1 MKWVRGQIWWDPGG
15 RVTSE
20 CVPRQVTLGRALPAA
35 AAAFVGASLTDTQS
49 RSREGNTN
57 ALASPKEQKLVVG
70 RLVFHYKIDRKR
82 AIWSMHLPYSFFS
95 LGF

>member
-1 MKWVRGQIWWDPGG
+1 MSDSIPATVKKRSVDLKSSLTLISTKQIVKLNYEGDFCMKWVRGQIWWDPGG

-49 RSREGNTN
+49 QRT
-57 ALASPKEQKLVVG
+57 LVVG
-70 RLVFHYKIDRKR
+70 TV
-82 AIWSMHLPYSFFS
+82 
-95 LGF
+95 